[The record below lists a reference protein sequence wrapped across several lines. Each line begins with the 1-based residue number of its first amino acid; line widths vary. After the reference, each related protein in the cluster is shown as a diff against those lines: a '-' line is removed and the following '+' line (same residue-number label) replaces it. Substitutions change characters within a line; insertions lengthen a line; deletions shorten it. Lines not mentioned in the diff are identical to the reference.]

1 MADGAPIKRIH
12 LFVSGVVQGVCF
24 RYYTKKM
31 ALELGLTGWVRNLI
45 NARVEILAEGNE
57 SSLKELVQWS
67 RRGPPNARVDHVE
80 ETWLCASNEFSDF
93 TVMVS

>member
-45 NARVEILAEGNE
+45 DAR
-57 SSLKELVQWS
+57 
-67 RRGPPNARVDHVE
+67 
-80 ETWLCASNEFSDF
+80 
-93 TVMVS
+93 